1 MYYKLNTKYKDR
13 LFQLIFHEKNEL
25 LELYNAVNESIRNDV
40 LAAILRKN
48 RGEIVNSILT
58 EWDEE
63 EYRDYLKEE
72 GIKIGEERGKIETTI
87 EMCQEFRFS
96 KEDTMDRIIKKFSLK
111 EEDAKK
117 YMEKY
122 WKCD

>member
-13 LFQLIFHEKNEL
+13 LFQLIFREKNEL
-25 LELYNAVNESIRNDV
+25 LELYNAVNEIIRNDV

-48 RGEIVNSILT
+48 RGKIVNSILT

>member
-25 LELYNAVNESIRNDV
+25 LELYNAVNEIIRNDV

>member
-25 LELYNAVNESIRNDV
+25 LELYNAVNEIIRNDV

-72 GIKIGEERGKIETTI
+72 GIKIGEERGKIENTI

-96 KEDTMDRIIKKFSLK
+96 KEDTMDRIIN
-111 EEDAKK
+111 
-117 YMEKY
+117 
-122 WKCD
+122 

>member
-1 MYYKLNTKYKDR
+1 M
-13 LFQLIFHEKNEL
+13 
-25 LELYNAVNESIRNDV
+25 
-40 LAAILRKN
+40 
-48 RGEIVNSILT
+48 NSILT

-72 GIKIGEERGKIETTI
+72 GIKIGEKRGEIETTI